1 MLFYCNSCNIDHFC
15 KPLVII
21 KVVKEFHINF
31 IVHVDIP
38 FFLNWF
44 VIGIVFFLFVKK
56 YKTLV
61 GVLL

>member
-21 KVVKEFHINF
+21 KVVKEFHIEY
-31 IVHVDIP
+31 IDITL
-38 FFLNWF
+38 FLNWF
-44 VIGIVFFLFVKK
+44 VIAIVFFLFVKK